1 MEKTL
6 IINRKEAEMVLNYPD
21 CIKAMEDVFAAM
33 SEGKVTNL
41 QRSMI
46 PHESGC
52 SLAIMPASDN
62 SVNITGGKII
72 IFPGR
77 EAAKNKTNQGIVPLF
92 DTVTGALKAIV
103 DAELITVNRTAA
115 SSAAAANHLARKD
128 ASVLAIFGG
137 GKQGRAH
144 ALAVSAIRDIKKINV
159 WSYSEETIKACCEYL
174 AEKLPGVE
182 IVPCVKGEDAAKDA
196 DIICTT
202 TAAKTNV
209 PILKGEWVKKGT
221 HICAIGACKGTNRE
235 CDEELVIK
243 SKVFS
248 DMTAAV
254 LRDGGDVAIPLSEG
268 KINESHIIC
277 EIGDVIAGKHEGRTS
292 DEEITLFKSVGISAE
307 DVAASY
313 LIYQKA
319 KEQGLGTWVEI

>member
-46 PHESGC
+46 RHEGGC

-72 IFPGR
+72 MFPSK
-77 EAAKNKTNQGIVPLF
+77 EAAMNKTNQGIVPLY
-92 DTVTGALKAIV
+92 DTITGALKAIV

-115 SSAAAANHLARKD
+115 SSAAAANHLAKKD

-159 WSYSEETIKACCEYL
+159 WSYSQSTIDSCCEYL
-174 AEKLPGVE
+174 KEKLPDVE
-182 IVPCVKGEDAAKDA
+182 IVACPDGKTAALDA

-202 TAAKTNV
+202 TSQ
-209 PILKGEWVKKGT
+209 
-221 HICAIGACKGTNRE
+221 RQ
-235 CDEELVIK
+235 
-243 SKVFS
+243 
-248 DMTAAV
+248 MY
-254 LRDGGDVAIPLSEG
+254 LSVRVNG
-268 KINESHIIC
+268 
-277 EIGDVIAGKHEGRTS
+277 
-292 DEEITLFKSVGISAE
+292 
-307 DVAASY
+307 
-313 LIYQKA
+313 
-319 KEQGLGTWVEI
+319 